1 MRRLGLLL
9 ALGLLAACS
18 DKPQSLGTPAQY
30 TAPSAGTG
38 KPYAVA
44 GWKAGDKTSWESQLK
59 ARAQYGQND
68 HSRSN

>member
-1 MRRLGLLL
+1 MRRLGLLM
-9 ALGLLAACS
+9 AIGLLVACS
-18 DKPQSLGTPAQY
+18 DTPQSLGTPAQD
-30 TAPSAGTG
+30 TAPSVGTG

-59 ARAQYGQND
+59 ARTQYGQND